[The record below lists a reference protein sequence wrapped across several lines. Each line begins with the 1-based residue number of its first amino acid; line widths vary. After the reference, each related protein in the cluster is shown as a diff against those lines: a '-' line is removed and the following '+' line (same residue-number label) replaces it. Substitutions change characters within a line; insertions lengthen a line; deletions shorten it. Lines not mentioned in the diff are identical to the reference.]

1 MATPGNKKSTI
12 PDARD
17 PLATSTYNQPQP
29 PINRLIVDTSDEKK
43 PEAPAEDE
51 NGAEA
56 KPKDV
61 KPAKPPKDKVTVVV
75 PVDLMERLRNAAYWR
90 RETLTTLAEEGLR
103 LVLAKL
109 ELKNGG
115 PFEPMEKKL
124 KRGRPQGSKNS
135 R

>member
-1 MATPGNKKSTI
+1 MPTQGNKKSTI

-17 PLATSTYNQPQP
+17 PLANATYTQPQP
-29 PINRLIVDTSDEKK
+29 PINRLIVDTSEAKK
-43 PEAPAEDE
+43 SEPLPEDE

-56 KPKDV
+56 KPKDD
-61 KPAKPPKDKVTVVV
+61 KPPKPVKAKVTVVV
-75 PVDLMERLRNAAYWR
+75 SGDLLDRLRNAAYWQ
-90 RETLTTLAEEGLR
+90 REPLTTYAEEGLR

-109 ELKNGG
+109 ERENGG
-115 PFEPMEKKL
+115 PFDPMEKKL